1 MNDEIG
7 WLMAAAAA
15 VLLLVLGWWRL
26 RRSGWPWGRRPEVDA
41 QRTQPDSEA
50 AASTVLAGPPTVP
63 ETAPGPIDLT
73 EPERQHPSEP
83 EPGASAAAEAAET
96 LLRQAQERARLDL
109 AAREAAD
116 RQAAAEAAA
125 AAAAQQEAAQR
136 AAAERLQAERAARL
150 EADRVAE
157 QAQRRAAEQLAE
169 AQRQAAAE
177 RKAEIE
183 RQAAAERQQAE
194 RAEAA
199 RGEAE
204 RQQRLRAEA
213 EAEARRQAA
222 AAAAALAAERL
233 AAEQAAAAAA
243 AALKA
248 PTPPAPRPA
257 AQTLVMVTDDS
268 KVVRVKTSRLLAAHQ
283 FRVVLAED
291 GVQALA
297 LIAQEAPQVLITDV
311 EMPGMDG
318 LSLTRALRADP
329 RTAALPVV
337 MITSADDRLRD
348 QATDAGVT
356 VLMGKPYTDHDLV
369 GHVARL
375 AGVTLGV

>member
-125 AAAAQQEAAQR
+125 AEA
-136 AAAERLQAERAARL
+136 
-150 EADRVAE
+150 
-157 QAQRRAAEQLAE
+157 
-169 AQRQAAAE
+169 
-177 RKAEIE
+177 K
-183 RQAAAERQQAE
+183 
-194 RAEAA
+194 
-199 RGEAE
+199 
-204 RQQRLRAEA
+204 
-213 EAEARRQAA
+213 RQAA

-233 AAEQAAAAAA
+233 AAERAAAAAA

>member
-1 MNDEIG
+1 
-7 WLMAAAAA
+7 
-15 VLLLVLGWWRL
+15 
-26 RRSGWPWGRRPEVDA
+26 
-41 QRTQPDSEA
+41 
-50 AASTVLAGPPTVP
+50 
-63 ETAPGPIDLT
+63 
-73 EPERQHPSEP
+73 
-83 EPGASAAAEAAET
+83 
-96 LLRQAQERARLDL
+96 
-109 AAREAAD
+109 
-116 RQAAAEAAA
+116 
-125 AAAAQQEAAQR
+125 
-136 AAAERLQAERAARL
+136 
-150 EADRVAE
+150 
-157 QAQRRAAEQLAE
+157 
-169 AQRQAAAE
+169 
-177 RKAEIE
+177 
-183 RQAAAERQQAE
+183 
-194 RAEAA
+194 
-199 RGEAE
+199 
-204 RQQRLRAEA
+204 
-213 EAEARRQAA
+213 
-222 AAAAALAAERL
+222 
-233 AAEQAAAAAA
+233 
-243 AALKA
+243 
-248 PTPPAPRPA
+248 
-257 AQTLVMVTDDS
+257 MVTDDS